1 MKFPFTLPSRKSLE
15 FCMSHGR
22 KYLLLCAHLCCILE
36 KLLQYSPDEIEH
48 LKYHTFVT
56 DLVDYHT

>member
-1 MKFPFTLPSRKSLE
+1 MKFTFTLPSRKSLE

-36 KLLQYSPDEIEH
+36 KLLQYTH
-48 LKYHTFVT
+48 LTKSSIYNITHLLLT
-56 DLVDYHT
+56 L